1 MKTIN
6 EIANLITE
14 QRKKL
19 GFEQKDMY
27 LRIGMKQQQYQR
39 IESGS
44 DLKLSTLLRVLEGLD
59 LELSIRTKNSN
70 VNPMIASTAIANKSE
85 IDLKDDEDDLDF
97 WLKPKE

>member
-6 EIANLITE
+6 EIANLIAE

-19 GFEQKDMY
+19 GIEQKDMY

-59 LELSIRTKNSN
+59 LELSIKAKNSN
-70 VNPMIASTAIANKSE
+70 INPMITSTVIANKSE
-85 IDLKDDEDDLDF
+85 IDLKDDGDDLDF
-97 WLKPKE
+97 WFKTEE

>member
-6 EIANLITE
+6 KIANLITE

-19 GFEQKDMY
+19 GIEQKDMY

-59 LELSIRTKNSN
+59 LELSIRTKNSH

-97 WLKPKE
+97 WFKTKE